1 MSPVPPWID
10 SRAVPVRK
18 YLPFPI
24 LLLMGIA
31 PVLLAIIAGGI
42 GEALGYEMHE
52 GMPPPQSDFHAILLR
67 LGVCG
72 WYVLVTL
79 PAAVLLS
86 LLWLGILIVMDR
98 RARAKTS

>member
-1 MSPVPPWID
+1 M
-10 SRAVPVRK
+10 RR

-31 PVLLAIIAGGI
+31 PVVLAIVAGGI

-52 GMPPPQSDFHAILLR
+52 SMPPPQSDLHSILLSI
-67 LGVCG
+67 GVCG
-72 WYVLVTL
+72 WFVLVTL

-86 LLWLGILIVMDR
+86 LLWLGILIVMDL
-98 RARAKTS
+98 RARGKMS